1 MQYNAYYLNKEY
13 EDIIELEISDSY
25 FNMGDVIKY
34 HIEIVDYAKKAME
47 SLDIKPLIYPMK
59 GSTDGSKLSFMG
71 LPCPNFS
78 LGHEFPWYIRIN
90 SDRTYGKI

>member
-13 EDIIELEISDSY
+13 GDIIELEISDSY

-47 SLDIKPLIYPMK
+47 SLDIKPLIYPIR
-59 GSTDGSKLSFMG
+59 GGTNGAKLSFMG
-71 LPCPNFS
+71 LPCPNIFTGAWIS
-78 LGHEFPWYIRIN
+78 MVYIN
-90 SDRTYGKI
+90 

>member
-1 MQYNAYYLNKEY
+1 MQYNAYYHNKEY
-13 EDIIELEISDSY
+13 GDIIELEISDSY
-25 FNMGDVIKY
+25 FNTGDVIKY

-47 SLDIKPLIYPMK
+47 NLDIKPIIYPMK